1 MRRAALLCAIVAA
14 LPAAAQDARSRGTLP
29 LAAAADAGLTVV
41 LPPVRTQ
48 ERSAGLAGDD
58 GTPSPGPAIVGF
70 GRDLGSLRGAAVGP
84 QDLVWESTP
93 EGGAAATVAIVSPGA
108 AALRAQLLLT
118 APPPELEVGF
128 YDPRDPERTVTW
140 VPHDELRATH
150 SGADGGL
157 VYWSPIV
164 PGERIAVAF
173 YLPPG
178 ASRKV
183 VVSIP
188 RVSHLDPPD
197 RHDSARFPT
206 PSCGQ
211 THAVCRTE
219 HISDTARS
227 SVAFYYFTNQH
238 GSTGVCTGVLLNDV
252 DPTTRIPYFLS
263 AQHCAG
269 TAAQAATMEFYWFY
283 EKPTCGGP
291 SVPSEELFDAATY
304 QGGGATYVSKR
315 GRWDYALMRLN
326 RSPPAGVGMAGW
338 TSAPVSVGD
347 EVAGVHHPYFQPKM
361 ILRGDVIDFVHGS
374 AVIGTPTTHVKFLSS
389 EGISS
394 GGSSG
399 SPIWKRIDGEDYVI
413 GVIHGSTIGCDYDRV
428 AVGRLS
434 GYYPLI
440 REWIGAESATAAGE
454 AFHAGF
460 EGLAL
465 VDATDKSMLLELFDE
480 IEIDPAELAAR
491 SFDFVAHFGLEET
504 PGSVRFDL
512 SGALSVSRTA
522 NGAPHSLHGVGGTG
536 LAPGSYTL
544 AASAYASADA
554 GGAVLA
560 SHSVAFAVAGT
571 ADPADM
577 AVAAAWLV
585 DGADGTPL
593 GELRDG
599 RTIVVDRELGAP
611 LEIRAAT
618 AGAGPAASVGFA
630 LSGVRTAA
638 GHANGPPFAWPVALP
653 PGTYGLSATPYA
665 DADGGGAA
673 GEPLDLADVTV
684 EYPAARVPV
693 RRLTLVDASDGSA
706 VMELVAGAA
715 LDLDATSA
723 RSFDIRAEMASG
735 AVPGSVRIALSG
747 DATAS
752 RVRNA
757 APYALHGGS
766 GGGGLGPGAYTVTAT
781 PYPDADGGGAAWPA
795 RTVPF
800 TVAGAAGEAG
810 VAVSKLALVDA
821 ARGREIAVLAAG
833 AVAEV
838 RGMPGWP
845 LAIRADTSGT
855 GPAASVRFDLT
866 GAVQQTYTANG
877 APFEWRGTLPA
888 GAYAVTA
895 TPYAEADLGGAAGT
909 PLSAAGFEVAY
920 GYAGALGGFALV
932 DGATDLDVA
941 ALTDGATVD
950 LASTS
955 RRMNIRIDIDGAP
968 DVGSIGL
975 ALTGPRSATFVRDGG
990 ASFTLF
996 GEVAPGDVDGRPL
1009 PNGAYTVAGTFY
1021 DGPAGTGA
1029 VWTGTAGFTVTGSY
1043 AAGVGPVAGFT
1054 AVDAEGGAPDADVAA
1069 VTDGGVVDLSSTSGR
1084 VIALRADLADDP
1096 RRLAGVQ
1103 LDLAGP
1109 VSASRWEPGG
1119 APHSLYG
1126 EAPDLDYAGA
1136 PLPAGAY
1143 TVVATAY
1150 AAEPRTGP
1158 VAREGNVRLVGGAD
1172 PSEGRV
1178 EIHHDGLWGTVCDQ
1192 GWGLDDVRVACRQLG
1207 FADARA
1213 VPPRGAFGPRGTRV
1227 WLRGVDCAG
1236 DESGLAECPHGG
1248 WGAHAC
1254 GRLKDAGAVCEP
1266 TPLAPVTRS
1275 FHVVNSTPQNPVEEF
1290 AVLLAEAPP
1299 RMVGSVV
1306 DDGVLDLS
1314 GVGSAPVTFR
1324 AVVPA
1329 GAGGVGSVLLEL
1341 RRSRSVSRLDSEAA
1355 YTLHAFD
1362 AGRGVYAGGVG
1373 LVDGDYAIA
1382 ATGYSAANGGG
1393 VSLGTVAAAFT
1404 VVGGG
1409 DPPAIAAG
1417 FAVVDPARPAEVLAT
1432 VGDGAL
1438 LDLAAL
1444 AASAEGVDVRP
1455 VLAVGGATPGSVRI
1469 ELGGTRSASHL
1480 AERSPFYLFGT
1491 QSGGV
1496 PGGVPMA
1503 TGEYSIA
1510 ATTFAE
1516 GGGRGWADDPVTA
1529 RFTVVSRP
1537 PPWEG
1542 FALPSDGA
1550 AGNLYPSGLWSDGAT
1565 LWIADLQSA
1574 QVFAFAMADKARL
1587 ASRDI
1592 ATAARQPAGLWS
1604 DGTTLR
1610 VADYGGGKLYAYW
1623 VADGGPAPAQDIE
1636 LAPDNARPSGLWSD
1650 GDTLWVAD
1658 YGARRVFAYGLA
1670 AGERR
1675 PAADLETAAAVKRP
1689 WGLWSD
1695 GDTLWVADWTGG
1707 AIRAYGLADDA
1718 RRAHLDIDTAAH
1730 GNANPM
1736 GLHSDGDLLWASDSI
1751 SRRVYVYSVPGPGSV
1766 SVASASASVVEGTAA
1781 VFTLARTGATDEAL
1795 EVSVA
1800 VTETGS
1806 MLVPPLPATARFEA
1820 GSRTAALSLATVG
1833 DTVVEP
1839 ASVVAA
1845 TLTAGSGYA
1854 VARPATAEV
1863 TVADDDVAAFS
1874 VTASPA
1880 SLAEG
1885 AASTLTVS
1893 TGGATFATA
1902 QSIELSVVAG
1912 TAAADDYGLAPGT
1925 LTLAPGAASVAA
1937 TLTAVDDA
1945 LPEAAETATV
1955 AAVHDGVEVG
1965 RATVTIL
1972 PSAAP
1977 SADATLSAFALSGID
1992 IGTFAAETTSYAARV
2007 ALAVTATTAT
2017 ATAND
2022 PGAGVVIADA
2032 AGSTAGTART
2042 VALAVGANVVTAT
2055 VTAADGATTR
2065 TYSVAVARSGS
2076 DIDTLAAAGNQHAR
2090 GLWSDGETVWVTD
2103 YADSKLYAYDLADGG
2118 RLGSRDIATWD
2129 GVARDAAR
2137 YPTDAWSDGE
2147 TVWVADNERDRVY
2160 AYRLSDG
2167 RRESGRDPAL
2177 AAGNRHPNGVWG
2189 DGETLWAMDDRD
2201 AWAYAYRL
2209 SDGSRDTAREF
2220 AVPAAANRGLWSD
2233 GTTYW
2238 SADWG
2243 GRRALAFR
2251 NGERAAALDIDLT
2264 RTARPAG
2271 LWSDGRTVWVSDYSA
2286 GKLDAYLLPAAS
2298 SHAALVLLRLAE
2310 ADLGAFSPTVTAYA
2324 AAVPHTTAR
2333 VTLTAHGAAGTRI
2346 AYTAAD
2352 ADPAAAGQQAD
2363 LAVGA
2368 NAIEVVVTAADG
2380 TTARTYTVTVTRA
2393 TAVSDDATLSA
2404 LSLSGIDIG
2413 AFSAATTAYA
2423 ANVGSTVSETTVTA
2437 TPAHAAATV
2446 AIADAAGSTAAGER
2460 TVALAE
2466 GANTITV
2473 AVTAEDGTA
2482 TLTYAATVTRATAAP
2497 LTASFEDMPA
2507 AHDGATAFAFG
2518 LRFSEPVRTS
2528 FRTLR
2533 DEHLAVDG
2541 GTATRARRVDG
2552 NSAHWSITVRPDG
2565 AGDVAV
2571 RLPADVAC
2579 DAGGVCT
2586 ADGRRLANAP
2596 SATVAGPA
2604 SSAVLAAARVSGRL
2618 VTLRYD
2624 AALDGGSTPAPADFV
2639 VLAGRAGAVA
2649 EVPAAAVRVAD
2660 AAALLT
2666 LARAVRP
2673 EETVTL
2679 SYLEAPMHPLQDVAG
2694 RAAAS
2699 LTDVAVRN
2707 DTPTAG
2713 AGVADGPPRAS
2724 SAEAPPATPPDLS
2737 PWLADR
2743 GASAPL
2749 GRLDLS
2755 ARPLPDPA
2763 ALAALTGLRALNLAD
2778 TGISDLAPLA
2788 SLTRLE
2794 VLDLSSNAVADA
2806 GPLAGLTALERLDL
2820 SGNRIAD
2827 VSALSGLV
2835 RLEVLLLDANRV
2847 ADVAPLWSLQR
2858 LERLGLA
2865 DNRVADVGLL
2875 AELAS
2880 LKRLDLSGN
2889 AVADV
2894 SPLGDLSQLV
2904 WLRLPGNPVADA
2916 APLGRLVGL
2925 RWLWL
2930 DAPVDGRGLLD
2941 APARGP
2947 AAPLWIGG
2955 GVDAWEPTAEP

>member
-1 MRRAALLCAIVAA
+1 M
-14 LPAAAQDARSRGTLP
+14 
-29 LAAAADAGLTVV
+29 
-41 LPPVRTQ
+41 
-48 ERSAGLAGDD
+48 
-58 GTPSPGPAIVGF
+58 
-70 GRDLGSLRGAAVGP
+70 
-84 QDLVWESTP
+84 
-93 EGGAAATVAIVSPGA
+93 
-108 AALRAQLLLT
+108 
-118 APPPELEVGF
+118 
-128 YDPRDPERTVTW
+128 
-140 VPHDELRATH
+140 
-150 SGADGGL
+150 
-157 VYWSPIV
+157 
-164 PGERIAVAF
+164 
-173 YLPPG
+173 
-178 ASRKV
+178 
-183 VVSIP
+183 
-188 RVSHLDPPD
+188 
-197 RHDSARFPT
+197 
-206 PSCGQ
+206 
-211 THAVCRTE
+211 
-219 HISDTARS
+219 
-227 SVAFYYFTNQH
+227 
-238 GSTGVCTGVLLNDV
+238 
-252 DPTTRIPYFLS
+252 
-263 AQHCAG
+263 
-269 TAAQAATMEFYWFY
+269 
-283 EKPTCGGP
+283 
-291 SVPSEELFDAATY
+291 
-304 QGGGATYVSKR
+304 
-315 GRWDYALMRLN
+315 
-326 RSPPAGVGMAGW
+326 
-338 TSAPVSVGD
+338 
-347 EVAGVHHPYFQPKM
+347 
-361 ILRGDVIDFVHGS
+361 
-374 AVIGTPTTHVKFLSS
+374 
-389 EGISS
+389 
-394 GGSSG
+394 
-399 SPIWKRIDGEDYVI
+399 
-413 GVIHGSTIGCDYDRV
+413 
-428 AVGRLS
+428 
-434 GYYPLI
+434 
-440 REWIGAESATAAGE
+440 
-454 AFHAGF
+454 
-460 EGLAL
+460 
-465 VDATDKSMLLELFDE
+465 
-480 IEIDPAELAAR
+480 
-491 SFDFVAHFGLEET
+491 AHFGLEET

-599 RTIVVDRELGAP
+599 GTIVVDRELGAP

-838 RGMPGWP
+838 RGLPGWP

-1550 AGNLYPSGLWSDGAT
+1550 AGNLYPSGLWSDGAA

-1610 VADYGGGKLYAYW
+1610 VADYGGGKLYAYR
-1623 VADGGPAPAQDIE
+1623 VADGAPAPAQDIE

-1675 PAADLETAAAVKRP
+1675 PAADLETGAAVKRP

-1707 AIRAYGLADDA
+1707 AIRAYGLADGA

-1945 LPEAAETATV
+1945 LLGSRGNGDRGGRPRWRRGGPGDGDHPPERRA
-1955 AAVHDGVEVG
+1955 VG
-1965 RATVTIL
+1965 RR
-1972 PSAAP
+1972 
-1977 SADATLSAFALSGID
+1977 DALRVRPVGHRHRHVRGGHDELRGARGARGDGHDRDGDGERSGRGRRD
-1992 IGTFAAETTSYAARV
+1992 RRRRRQHGGDRAHG
-2007 ALAVTATTAT
+2007 
-2017 ATAND
+2017 
-2022 PGAGVVIADA
+2022 GAGGGRERGRGDGDGGGRRDDADVQR
-2032 AGSTAGTART
+2032 GR
-2042 VALAVGANVVTAT
+2042 GAQ
-2055 VTAADGATTR
+2055 G
-2065 TYSVAVARSGS
+2065 GS

-2189 DGETLWAMDDRD
+2189 DGETLWALDDRD

-2220 AVPAAANRGLWSD
+2220 AVPAGANRGLWSD

-2286 GKLDAYLLPAAS
+2286 GRLDAYLLPAAS

-2310 ADLGAFSPTVTAYA
+2310 ADLGAFSATVTAYA

-2333 VTLTAHGAAGTRI
+2333 VTLTAHGAAGTRV

-2352 ADPAAAGQQAD
+2352 ADPALRCPAS
-2363 LAVGA
+2363 
-2368 NAIEVVVTAADG
+2368 IS
-2380 TTARTYTVTVTRA
+2380 ARSRRPRRA
-2393 TAVSDDATLSA
+2393 T
-2404 LSLSGIDIG
+2404 
-2413 AFSAATTAYA
+2413 
-2423 ANVGSTVSETTVTA
+2423 
-2437 TPAHAAATV
+2437 
-2446 AIADAAGSTAAGER
+2446 R
-2460 TVALAE
+2460 
-2466 GANTITV
+2466 
-2473 AVTAEDGTA
+2473 
-2482 TLTYAATVTRATAAP
+2482 
-2497 LTASFEDMPA
+2497 
-2507 AHDGATAFAFG
+2507 
-2518 LRFSEPVRTS
+2518 
-2528 FRTLR
+2528 
-2533 DEHLAVDG
+2533 
-2541 GTATRARRVDG
+2541 
-2552 NSAHWSITVRPDG
+2552 
-2565 AGDVAV
+2565 
-2571 RLPADVAC
+2571 
-2579 DAGGVCT
+2579 
-2586 ADGRRLANAP
+2586 
-2596 SATVAGPA
+2596 
-2604 SSAVLAAARVSGRL
+2604 
-2618 VTLRYD
+2618 
-2624 AALDGGSTPAPADFV
+2624 
-2639 VLAGRAGAVA
+2639 
-2649 EVPAAAVRVAD
+2649 
-2660 AAALLT
+2660 
-2666 LARAVRP
+2666 
-2673 EETVTL
+2673 
-2679 SYLEAPMHPLQDVAG
+2679 
-2694 RAAAS
+2694 
-2699 LTDVAVRN
+2699 
-2707 DTPTAG
+2707 
-2713 AGVADGPPRAS
+2713 
-2724 SAEAPPATPPDLS
+2724 
-2737 PWLADR
+2737 
-2743 GASAPL
+2743 
-2749 GRLDLS
+2749 
-2755 ARPLPDPA
+2755 
-2763 ALAALTGLRALNLAD
+2763 
-2778 TGISDLAPLA
+2778 
-2788 SLTRLE
+2788 
-2794 VLDLSSNAVADA
+2794 
-2806 GPLAGLTALERLDL
+2806 
-2820 SGNRIAD
+2820 
-2827 VSALSGLV
+2827 
-2835 RLEVLLLDANRV
+2835 
-2847 ADVAPLWSLQR
+2847 
-2858 LERLGLA
+2858 
-2865 DNRVADVGLL
+2865 
-2875 AELAS
+2875 
-2880 LKRLDLSGN
+2880 
-2889 AVADV
+2889 
-2894 SPLGDLSQLV
+2894 
-2904 WLRLPGNPVADA
+2904 
-2916 APLGRLVGL
+2916 
-2925 RWLWL
+2925 
-2930 DAPVDGRGLLD
+2930 
-2941 APARGP
+2941 
-2947 AAPLWIGG
+2947 
-2955 GVDAWEPTAEP
+2955 